1 MPALI
6 LNDRILLLVG
16 GAEAEHFLQNL
27 ITANVETLGEGEARP
42 CALLTPQGKILF
54 DFLISRAP
62 EGGFCLDVRT
72 ELLEALTKRLTL
84 YKLRAAVTFTSDG
97 DRPVVAGWG
106 GQKPEGALHDA
117 RFPKEAGAW
126 RLYGSGADLD
136 ADRTAWDMT
145 RIDFGVVESGADFAL
160 SDAFPHDL
168 LMDLN
173 GGVDFRKGCYVGQ
186 EVVSRMHHRGTARRR
201 PAIVSAET
209 TLPDTGSKILAG
221 EKPVGALGTV
231 VDGKSLAIVRADR
244 VGDAINEELLLSAE
258 GVPVTL
264 SFPSWTGLEFSRQ
277 DQTGTGH

>member
-6 LNDRILLLVG
+6 LNDRILVHVD

-42 CALLTPQGKILF
+42 CALLTPQGKVLF

-62 EGGFCLDVRT
+62 DGGFHLDVRT
-72 ELLEALTKRLTL
+72 DLLEAFVKRLTL

-97 DRPVVAGWG
+97 DRPIVAGWG
-106 GQKPEGALHDA
+106 GRMPEGALHDA

-126 RLYGSGADLD
+126 RFYSSEVDLD
-136 ADRTAWDMT
+136 ADRTAWDMA

-160 SDAFPHDL
+160 SDAFPHDV

-209 TLPDTGSKILAG
+209 ALPDTGSRILAG

-231 VDGKSLAIVRADR
+231 VNGKSLAIIRADR
-244 VGDAINEELLLSAE
+244 VGEAINEELLLSAE

-264 SFPSWTGLEFSRQ
+264 SFPGWTGLEFSRQ